1 MLTYYIVFAISIAC
15 LVLAEKLEQKNK
27 DIAVA
32 IKILAIFIPALLAG
46 MRAVDVGTDTKL
58 YIEPAFNDAVNTTD
72 FSAFYKMYDIEPL
85 YMLFTF
91 VCAKIFAN
99 VNVFMTALYFIITL
113 LAYKIAKDNSDKA
126 PLSITYAVFLLFYFN
141 KSLNLVRQTMSIL
154 LIIYGLKYVKNKKYT
169 KSIAIILVS
178 ILIHKTAIIGA
189 LIYLIY
195 GIFDKKN
202 TKYYKI
208 IILVVSALFLIVY
221 KPLLNFLI
229 NDIHVLNSRYN
240 YYINSNKVDVSLSYM
255 LFNLL
260 LLIWSLTFYKKLVK
274 HDKFNE
280 YLVFIVILGNILM
293 LLSTQ
298 FNFVIRISYYF
309 TYLYLLIIPEM
320 VEICDTNKKKL
331 ITAIAMLTIFGAYNY
346 IYYGYQQN
354 DKTCPY
360 KSIFNNKNNSINKQG
375 DDLLQE
381 NKVNEN
387 ENEPLNDND
396 DNVNDELNNEDNN
409 NLELEEVKNN
419 GKIGE
424 YNNTII

>member
-15 LVLAEKLEQKNK
+15 LALAEKLEQKNK

-46 MRAVDVGTDTKL
+46 MRAIDVGTDTKL
-58 YIEPAFNDAVNTTD
+58 YIEPAFNDAVNATD

-113 LAYKIAKDNSDKA
+113 LAYKIAKNNSDKA

-141 KSLNLVRQTMSIL
+141 KSLNLVRQTISIL

-208 IILVVSALFLIVY
+208 IILVVSALFLIIY

-320 VEICDTNKKKL
+320 VEICDTNEKKSIMTMAL
-331 ITAIAMLTIFGAYNY
+331 LTIFVAYNY

-360 KSIFNNKNNSINKQG
+360 KSIFNNI
-375 DDLLQE
+375 QE
-381 NKVNEN
+381 NKINEHEN
-387 ENEPLNDND
+387 ELLNDND
-396 DNVNDELNNEDNN
+396 DDDDVNGNDELNNEDNN

>member
-46 MRAVDVGTDTKL
+46 MRAIDVGTDTKL
-58 YIEPAFNDAVNTTD
+58 YIEPAFNDAVNATD

-113 LAYKIAKDNSDKA
+113 LAYKIAKNNSDKA

-141 KSLNLVRQTMSIL
+141 KSLNLVRQTISIL

-195 GIFDKKN
+195 GIFDKEN

-208 IILVVSALFLIVY
+208 IILVVSALFLLVY

-255 LFNLL
+255 LFNLS
-260 LLIWSLTFYKKLVK
+260 LLICSLAFYKKLVK

-320 VEICDTNKKKL
+320 VEICDTNEKKSIMTMAL
-331 ITAIAMLTIFGAYNY
+331 LTIFVAYNY

-354 DKTCPY
+354 DKTFPY
-360 KSIFNNKNNSINKQG
+360 KSIFNNI
-375 DDLLQE
+375 QE
-381 NKVNEN
+381 NKINEHEN
-387 ENEPLNDND
+387 ELLNDND
-396 DNVNDELNNEDNN
+396 DDVNGNDELNNEDNN

>member
-15 LVLAEKLEQKNK
+15 LALAEKLEQKNK
-27 DIAVA
+27 EISVA
-32 IKILAIFIPALLAG
+32 IKIFAIFIPALLAG
-46 MRAVDVGTDTKL
+46 MRAIDVGTDTKL
-58 YIEPAFNDAVNTTD
+58 YIEPAFNDAINATD
-72 FSAFYKMYDIEPL
+72 FFAFYKMYDIEPL

-113 LAYKIAKDNSDKA
+113 LAYKIAKNNSDKA
-126 PLSITYAVFLLFYFN
+126 PSSITYAVFLLFYFN
-141 KSLNLVRQTMSIL
+141 KSLNLVRQTISIL
-154 LIIYGLKYVKNKKYT
+154 LIIYGLKYVKNKKYLT
-169 KSIAIILVS
+169 SIAIILVS

-208 IILVVSALFLIVY
+208 IILVVSALFLLVY

-255 LFNLL
+255 LFNLS
-260 LLIWSLTFYKKLVK
+260 LLICSLAFYKKLVK

-280 YLVFIVILGNILM
+280 YLVFIVLLGNILM

-320 VEICDTNKKKL
+320 VEICDTNEKKSIMTMAL
-331 ITAIAMLTIFGAYNY
+331 LTIFVAYNY

-360 KSIFNNKNNSINKQG
+360 KSIFNNI
-375 DDLLQE
+375 QE
-381 NKVNEN
+381 NKINEHEN
-387 ENEPLNDND
+387 ELLNDND
-396 DNVNDELNNEDNN
+396 DDVNGNDELNNEDNN

>member
-15 LVLAEKLEQKNK
+15 LALAEKLEQKNK
-27 DIAVA
+27 EISVA
-32 IKILAIFIPALLAG
+32 IKIFAIFIPALLAG
-46 MRAVDVGTDTKL
+46 MRAIDVGTDTKL
-58 YIEPAFNDAVNTTD
+58 YIEPAFNDAVKATD

-91 VCAKIFAN
+91 ACAKIFAN

-113 LAYKIAKDNSDKA
+113 LAYKIAKNNSDKA
-126 PLSITYAVFLLFYFN
+126 PSSITYAVFLLFYFN
-141 KSLNLVRQTMSIL
+141 KSLNLVRQTISIL
-154 LIIYGLKYVKNKKYT
+154 LIIYGLKYVKNKKYLT
-169 KSIAIILVS
+169 SIAIILVS

-208 IILVVSALFLIVY
+208 IILVVSALFLLVY

-255 LFNLL
+255 LFNLS
-260 LLIWSLTFYKKLVK
+260 LLICSFAFYKKLVK

-280 YLVFIVILGNILM
+280 YLVFIVLLGNILM

-320 VEICDTNKKKL
+320 VEICDTNEKKL
-331 ITAIAMLTIFGAYNY
+331 ITTMALLTIFVAYNY

-360 KSIFNNKNNSINKQG
+360 KSIFNNI
-375 DDLLQE
+375 QE
-381 NKVNEN
+381 NKINEHEN
-387 ENEPLNDND
+387 ELLNDND
-396 DNVNDELNNEDNN
+396 DDVNGNDELNNEDNN

>member
-15 LVLAEKLEQKNK
+15 LALAEKLEQKNK
-27 DIAVA
+27 EISVA
-32 IKILAIFIPALLAG
+32 IKIFAIFIPALLAG
-46 MRAVDVGTDTKL
+46 MRAIDVGTDTKL
-58 YIEPAFNDAVNTTD
+58 YIEPAFNDAINATD
-72 FSAFYKMYDIEPL
+72 FFAFYKMYDIEPL

-113 LAYKIAKDNSDKA
+113 LAYKIAKNNSDKA
-126 PLSITYAVFLLFYFN
+126 PSSITYAVFLLFYFN
-141 KSLNLVRQTMSIL
+141 KSLNLVRQTISIL
-154 LIIYGLKYVKNKKYT
+154 LIIYGLKYVKNKKYLT
-169 KSIAIILVS
+169 SIAIILVS

-202 TKYYKI
+202 TKNYKI
-208 IILVVSALFLIVY
+208 IILLVCALFLLVY

-255 LFNLL
+255 LFNLS
-260 LLIWSLTFYKKLVK
+260 LLICSFAFYKKLVK

-280 YLVFIVILGNILM
+280 YIVFIVLLGNILM

-320 VEICDTNKKKL
+320 VEICDTNEKKSIMTMAL
-331 ITAIAMLTIFGAYNY
+331 LTIFVAYNY

-360 KSIFNNKNNSINKQG
+360 KSIFNNI
-375 DDLLQE
+375 QE
-381 NKVNEN
+381 NKINEHEN
-387 ENEPLNDND
+387 ELLNDND
-396 DNVNDELNNEDNN
+396 DDVNGNDELNNEDNN
-409 NLELEEVKNN
+409 NLELEDVKNN